1 MELEKILAVQA
12 KRGAQTGNQRGYP
25 ITKEMDETEMTHKN
39 APIGDTIKTS
49 LTQFTN
55 HSHTPKF
62 KLLLISQRKEAKL
75 STMELLNLKQ
85 IPLE

>member
-12 KRGAQTGNQRGYP
+12 KRGAQRGYP

-39 APIGDTIKTS
+39 APIGDTIKIS
-49 LTQFTN
+49 LTQCTN

-62 KLLLISQRKEAKL
+62 ELLLISQRKKAKL
-75 STMELLNLKQ
+75 PTMELLNLKQ